1 METHPAQGPQRGAGG
16 FLNFLRGMETGTE
29 PRIARFVP
37 RFLNFLRGM
46 ETEFEMSGKVV
57 GRCFLNFLRGM
68 ETRISS
74 PRSTTGA
81 RTS

>member
-1 METHPAQGPQRGAGG
+1 
-16 FLNFLRGMETGTE
+16 METGTE